1 MTREV
6 RLVCEKIGVCEELKE
21 LLPDGFVCYFADSNV
36 EFERHAN
43 WLHPLIRSQDDIGWE
58 QLFYGRF
65 SKQWA
70 AIHEERL
77 RLKGVETNERNSG
90 KTLTRRLM
98 LKIWTLVHGVW
109 KERNLARHGETEQ
122 EQREKKREQC
132 LAELK
137 MWCELGDQGKQS
149 LAKTKEEEIFFA
161 TVEEHHNKEGSLARV
176 QRWLCT
182 FGSALLQSKL
192 SAAIAKRRAARN
204 N

>member
-1 MTREV
+1 M
-6 RLVCEKIGVCEELKE
+6 
-21 LLPDGFVCYFADSNV
+21 
-36 EFERHAN
+36 
-43 WLHPLIRSQDDIGWE
+43 
-58 QLFYGRF
+58 
-65 SKQWA
+65 
-70 AIHEERL
+70 
-77 RLKGVETNERNSG
+77 ETNERNSG
-90 KTLTRRLM
+90 TTLTRRLI

-137 MWCELGDQGKQS
+137 MWYELRDQGKLS
-149 LAKTKEEEIFFA
+149 LAKTGEVEIFCA

-182 FGSALLQSKL
+182 FGSALLQSEL
-192 SAAIAKRRAARN
+192 SAATEKRRAARN